1 MLEIAF
7 TPLYRLSALPTSSP
21 KVVDPAWQQFF
32 HPDWTPDLL
41 QVIFL
46 PVKMYMVPRQ
56 FPEASVAPLFWSIA
70 VLTVVVCAV
79 EGSMHVAVEHSKLP
93 AFLRQG

>member
-1 MLEIAF
+1 
-7 TPLYRLSALPTSSP
+7 
-21 KVVDPAWQQFF
+21 
-32 HPDWTPDLL
+32 
-41 QVIFL
+41 
-46 PVKMYMVPRQ
+46 MYMVPRQ